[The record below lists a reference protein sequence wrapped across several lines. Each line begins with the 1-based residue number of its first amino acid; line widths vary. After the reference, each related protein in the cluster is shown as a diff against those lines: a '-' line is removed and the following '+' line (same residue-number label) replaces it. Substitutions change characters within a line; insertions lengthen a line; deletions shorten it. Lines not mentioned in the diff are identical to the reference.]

1 MSNKKKKVTKNDT
14 AVENTTNQQPEEN
27 ESKET
32 SFKRNTQSRSW
43 TLCFNNIEETGYNLE
58 KICQIISTDFPSLR
72 YYCASEEIGLEEKK
86 LHAHAYIYTANPIR
100 FSTIKGK
107 FPDSDVHV
115 EESYGSPVQNRE
127 YVFKN
132 GKWAE
137 DCKADTRIDG
147 RQFEWGYLPQG
158 KCGGNSDEEL
168 LISAIKNGWSNCQ
181 ILNAM
186 PEIALIRYHDIDRIR
201 LDFTRDK
208 FTNTRRLNLKVNYL
222 FGATGT
228 GKTRGALDEY
238 GDACTYRVTDYQH
251 PFDGYDCTRHSVIIF
266 DEFRSSLKLQDMLQ
280 YLDIYPIDLPCRY
293 SNKFAAYTTVFIIS
307 NEPFEKQYPEYVSS
321 TDPDKQRT
329 YEAWKRR
336 INGYVREYME
346 DGTTKEWATLNKYLS
361 ERTVAPQIIPSLN
374 QIFSVINQFNQN
386 STLP

>member
-1 MSNKKKKVTKNDT
+1 MSKTKKTITKT
-14 AVENTTNQQPEEN
+14 ETTSVDATE
-27 ESKET
+27 ESKSEVT
-32 SFKRNTQSRSW
+32 SYKRDTQSRSW

-58 KICQIISTDFPSLR
+58 KICEIITTDIPSLR

-115 EESYGSPVQNRE
+115 EESLGSPVHNHE
-127 YVFKN
+127 YVFKI
-132 GKWAE
+132 GKWA
-137 DCKADTRIDG
+137 DDPKADTRIDG
-147 RQFEWGYLPQG
+147 RQCEWGNLPQT
-158 KCGGNSDEEL
+158 KQSKLSDEVQ
-168 LISAIKNGWSNCQ
+168 LIEAVKAGLPNCK
-181 ILNAM
+181 ILETM
-186 PEIALIRYHDIDRIR
+186 PEIAVKHYHELDRMR
-201 LDFTRDK
+201 LDFVRNK
-208 FTNTRRLNLKVNYL
+208 CANERRIDLKVHYI

-251 PFDGYDCTRHSVIIF
+251 PFDGYDATRHSVIIF

-321 TDPDKQRT
+321 TDPDKLRT

-336 INGYVREYME
+336 INGFVREYME
-346 DGTTKEWATLNKYLS
+346 DGTINEWASLKEYLAQ
-361 ERTVAPQIIPSLN
+361 RTVTPSVIPSFN
-374 QIFSVINQFNQN
+374 QIWDEINKLNR
-386 STLP
+386 